1 MKKAYDYIFGANW
14 VEQFRENYRVSTRS
28 ETRAFPSIAMFC
40 ENWGDR
46 SIDKA
51 LWWDETPQ
59 GHDIWSR
66 RHRNLTR
73 FVLERNE
80 TD

>member
-28 ETRAFPSIAMFC
+28 GARAFPSIAMFC
-40 ENWGDR
+40 ENWDAM

-51 LWWDETPQ
+51 FWWDETSQ
-59 GHDIWSR
+59 GHDTWSKR
-66 RHRNLTR
+66 QGDLIR
-73 FVLERNE
+73 FII
-80 TD
+80 